1 MSIFKDDTD
10 FDPNKD
16 VPAWINIVV
25 PIICGVIFVVVL
37 VTLYRT
43 KKEVPV
49 EKLERLVNSD
59 VVVCDCC

>member
-1 MSIFKDDTD
+1 MSIFKDDTE

-16 VPAWINIVV
+16 VPVWINIVV
-25 PIICGVIFVVVL
+25 PIICGVTFVVVL

>member
-16 VPAWINIVV
+16 VPVWINIVV

>member
-1 MSIFKDDTD
+1 MSIFKDDTE

-16 VPAWINIVV
+16 VPVWINIVV